1 MLTDIAIWRAQQN
14 LEPKLKDELSRL
26 DEKGLFEAF
35 GDDVSFGTGGIRGI
49 MRVVTNRLN
58 IYTIRKASLGFANY
72 IKENLTT
79 RP

>member
-49 MRVVTNRLN
+49 MGVGTNRLKS
-58 IYTIRKASLGFANY
+58 TQSAKPHGVCQFH
-72 IKENLTT
+72 
-79 RP
+79 